1 MNLICNS
8 PVCNGKTIPYILI
21 DGYPVGDRLLEGVL
35 FQVSFDSKN
44 KIKVEIEPSCY
55 EYFESLNKSKWYKAI
70 EGMFESMIDDKD
82 FSWAACCECSE
93 EEYLDVVGAKTKP
106 PKKSKPL
113 TIQVKSIND
122 IIKKKK

>member
-8 PVCNGKTIPYILI
+8 PKCNGNTILYILI

-35 FQVSFDSKN
+35 FQVSFDNKN

-70 EGMFESMIDDKD
+70 EGIFESMIDDKD
-82 FSWAACCECSE
+82 FSWASCCECGE
-93 EEYLDVVGAKTKP
+93 EEYLDVVGAKAKP
-106 PKKSKPL
+106 SSKKSKSL
-113 TIQVKSIND
+113 VVQVKSIND
-122 IIKKKK
+122 ILKKK